1 MSISSNSRYELDS
14 GMTWSSRP
22 CMISVRCGSFRISS
36 SGTTMESTHR
46 CRGAGNIDENA
57 SWKPGWVA
65 PS

>member
-1 MSISSNSRYELDS
+1 
-14 GMTWSSRP
+14 MTWSSRP